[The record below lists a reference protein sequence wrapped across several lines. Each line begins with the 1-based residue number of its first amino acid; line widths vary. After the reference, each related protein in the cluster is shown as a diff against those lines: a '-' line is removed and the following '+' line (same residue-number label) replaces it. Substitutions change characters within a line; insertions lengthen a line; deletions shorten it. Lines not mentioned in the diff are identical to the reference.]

1 MGVNDLW
8 TLLVAAG
15 RIIDPESLRGKRVA
29 IDVSIWMI
37 KILHGMSKA
46 GVNYQNVHVIGIMKR
61 IVYLLQMGVKPV
73 FVFDGP
79 APELKKKT
87 LVYRS

>member
-46 GVNYQNVHVIGIMKR
+46 GVNY
-61 IVYLLQMGVKPV
+61 
-73 FVFDGP
+73 
-79 APELKKKT
+79 
-87 LVYRS
+87 